1 MAVVWAIVR
10 RELIAHF
17 TAPLAWLVLAV
28 WTLTTNLA
36 FILALP
42 EADAFSAMPLYV
54 ASLQTGFV
62 VLLLLGPALTM
73 NSFASEQVQGTMQLL
88 LTVPVREWALVL
100 GKFLAALAMFLVLV
114 AATAPQLVVVHF
126 ISDLGGWHVVS
137 GYSGMILFSALC
149 AALGT
154 WISLLVPQPVTAYV
168 ITFGLLVVFTLLGLH
183 AQMHPVGEGFFHH
196 LSAALGLGPRIGGFI
211 VGLPRLADVLWF
223 IAGTLACLVLAHGAL
238 LTRRLHG

>member
-1 MAVVWAIVR
+1 MSVIWAIVR
-10 RELIAHF
+10 RELIGHF

-36 FILALP
+36 FVLALP

-88 LTVPVREWALVL
+88 LTVPVREGAVVL
-100 GKFLAALAMFLVLV
+100 GKFLAALAMFLVLIV
-114 AATAPQLVVVHF
+114 ATGPQLVVVYC

-137 GYSGMILFSALC
+137 GYGGMILFSGLC

-154 WISLLVPQPVTAYV
+154 WISLLVPQPVAAYV

-183 AQMHPVGEGFFHH
+183 AQIDPVGGGVLYH
-196 LSAALGLGPRIGGFI
+196 LSAAFGLGPRIAGFI

-223 IAGTLACLVLAHGAL
+223 LSGTVACLVLAHGAL
-238 LTRRLHG
+238 LARRIHG